1 MFSYAVEEQ
10 APKVSQPVLILNT
23 HDSLEDQTRALA
35 PLFSNMTLIEIP
47 ELHHGV
53 FDVGAK
59 PPSDRV
65 REAVG

>member
-1 MFSYAVEEQ
+1 VFSYAVQEQ
-10 APKVSQPVLILNT
+10 APKASQPVVILNS
-23 HDSLEDQTRALA
+23 HGSLEDQTRALA
-35 PLFSNMTLIEIP
+35 PLFSNMMLIEIP

-65 REAVG
+65 REAVD